1 MRKFCFTF
9 LLLML
14 TFQLLSSKPL
24 PDSWREQYEV
34 IKDLNREWI
43 TLDANNRYVPYIDK
57 SMADVPLLGVLLNL
71 SRFSGSQLLI
81 CMPAGSAVL
90 TGKKIASFSQEA
102 ACIKLSIDSLARVH
116 EQENLLVS
124 VYQQNRDFEE
134 VGMWIVQERSGGD
147 QLSANQ
153 VFKRNDAVLADFF
166 TIGILVLLVLYAIL
180 INQYPRIFSNLF
192 SLSRVFSLKVREDNT
207 RVRLINEAHI
217 VFLIQHCLLLG
228 FLFIILVSTTT
239 AMIQIDIPYLDF
251 QQNTFSGYM
260 LLWGQTSLLVFGTIW
275 VKYLIVMIFG
285 ALFRLRQLRLMHM
298 LDYMRMSLIY
308 GALLFILIIVVFA
321 GIGYYQSSYFDLLVY
336 LFIALSAIRVIVLY
350 FRLFRSA
357 SFRNLYLISYICI
370 AEVIPLLV
378 GLEVLVI

>member
-1 MRKFCFTF
+1 
-9 LLLML
+9 ML
-14 TFQLLSSKPL
+14 AFQLLSSKPL
-24 PDSWREQYEV
+24 PDSWREQYQV

-43 TLDANNRYVPYIDK
+43 TIDANNRYVPYIDK

-102 ACIKLSIDSLARVH
+102 ACVKLSIDSLARVH

-134 VGMWIVQERSGGD
+134 VGIWIVQERSGGD

-166 TIGILVLLVLYAIL
+166 TVGILILLILYAIL

>member
-102 ACIKLSIDSLARVH
+102 ACVKLSIDSLARVH

-217 VFLIQHCLLLG
+217 VFLVQHCLLLG

>member
-217 VFLIQHCLLLG
+217 VFLVQHCLLLG